1 MNGSNIKL
9 KYLTSNDIDKLIEFE
24 RQARLTEPEIW
35 LDDYDEDN
43 YRYKLKKAN
52 LDKMENNKIIIAM
65 EKDNTVG
72 RCDISIIIS
81 TVDFEKTG
89 YIDWIYT
96 LKNNRGMGIG
106 KKLFSKAE
114 EYFKENGVTG
124 YYLFTA
130 ENEQDKEF
138 YYRQKDFKFSKKEIA
153 EKKFK

>member
-1 MNGSNIKL
+1 MNSSNIKL

-130 ENEQDKEF
+130 ENEQAKEF
-138 YYRQKDFKFSKKEIA
+138 YYRQKNFKFSKKEIA